1 MLCRL
6 CVHGMEI
13 GIAKH
18 FLEKGRGNLSFKT
31 TFREC
36 LAVMGRGGKN
46 KSLHASNFPGISH
59 MPVEVQ
65 SAVRECEGWV
75 STFLAVGASSLSR
88 NALTKPPC
96 LQRGGGVVWSDSS
109 LYNQD

>member
-1 MLCRL
+1 
-6 CVHGMEI
+6 
-13 GIAKH
+13 
-18 FLEKGRGNLSFKT
+18 
-31 TFREC
+31 
-36 LAVMGRGGKN
+36 
-46 KSLHASNFPGISH
+46 

-65 SAVRECEGWV
+65 LAVRECEGWV
-75 STFLAVGASSLSR
+75 STFLAVGASSLSG

>member
-1 MLCRL
+1 
-6 CVHGMEI
+6 MEI
-13 GIAKH
+13 GIAKL

-36 LAVMGRGGKN
+36 LAVMGSRGKN
-46 KSLHASNFPGISH
+46 KSFHASSFSGISH

-65 SAVRECEGWV
+65 LAVRECEGWA
-75 STFLAVGASSLSR
+75 SSFLAVGASSLSR

-96 LQRGGGVVWSDSS
+96 LQGGGGVVWGDSS